1 MFALES
7 KKKKVVQTFC
17 PTTVGISSDI
27 GKLCS
32 ANVQSLT
39 VIFRPESTIL
49 WNPHILCMNMYDEN
63 QAQGWSMDQVHE
75 SGPWTRSM
83 DQVHGPQ
90 GGPWTGS
97 TGVVHG
103 SGSMFCIRPDSRAQ
117 ILLNPTPQE
126 AVNSRIPSIYF
137 AFSRIPK
144 NNLPDPAWRLEK
156 TGFQFIGYRDTV

>member
-7 KKKKVVQTFC
+7 KKKKVVETFC

-103 SGSMFCIRPDSRAQ
+103 PGSMFCIRPFYCF
-117 ILLNPTPQE
+117 E
-126 AVNSRIPSIYF
+126 AGFGS
-137 AFSRIPK
+137 
-144 NNLPDPAWRLEK
+144 WR
-156 TGFQFIGYRDTV
+156 F

>member
-1 MFALES
+1 M
-7 KKKKVVQTFC
+7 QTFC

-103 SGSMFCIRPDSRAQ
+103 PGSMFCIRPYKFVPKSPCQ
-117 ILLNPTPQE
+117 IIGLELACKSAMVVNVGNLFTCKSHE
-126 AVNSRIPSIYF
+126 ALFNDIIP
-137 AFSRIPK
+137 PH
-144 NNLPDPAWRLEK
+144 
-156 TGFQFIGYRDTV
+156 

>member
-1 MFALES
+1 M
-7 KKKKVVQTFC
+7 QTFC

-63 QAQGWSMDQVHE
+63 QAQGWSMDQVH
-75 SGPWTRSM
+75 
-83 DQVHGPQ
+83 GPQ
-90 GGPWTGS
+90 GGPWTGP

-103 SGSMFCIRPDSRAQ
+103 PGSMFCIRP
-117 ILLNPTPQE
+117 ILGAP
-126 AVNSRIPSIYF
+126 
-137 AFSRIPK
+137 
-144 NNLPDPAWRLEK
+144 
-156 TGFQFIGYRDTV
+156 